1 MSISWVPL
9 TLLHPS
15 RLGTVPTSRFHF
27 FAPPSM
33 GSKTSSPRTLPR
45 RSSTSA
51 CASCSTGTRVVW
63 TKCVLSLIH
72 PMSHGHSCF
81 RMVTP
86 GTTSLIPL
94 NHCSTNLRS
103 SPKRACTSLTRSS
116 SRLRGALQRGSV
128 AMEPRLSRYEVACIC
143 SRTNTGLRTR
153 IPCMIERSSSGNY
166 CRSCQRLSP
175 CGVQLFLD
183 GGLC

>member
-1 MSISWVPL
+1 MSISWAPL

-15 RLGTVPTSRFHF
+15 RLGTVPTSPFHF

-33 GSKTSSPRTLPR
+33 GSKISSPKTLPR

-51 CASCSTGTRVVW
+51 CASCSTGTRAVW
-63 TKCVLSLIH
+63 TRCVLSLIH

-81 RMVTP
+81 RLVTT
-86 GTTSLIPL
+86 GTTSLMPL
-94 NHCSTNLRS
+94 NRCSTNWRL

-116 SRLRGALQRGSV
+116 SRLRGALQRASV
-128 AMEPRLSRYEVACIC
+128 DTERRRSRYEVACIC

-153 IPCMIERSSSGNY
+153 IPCMIERSSS
-166 CRSCQRLSP
+166 RT
-175 CGVQLFLD
+175 
-183 GGLC
+183 